1 MSSQLAGA
9 QLRDV
14 HPCTTIA
21 HSSRSK
27 IPTSP
32 ANVTTVKK
40 VHLVVNFFIL
50 QSVSFRFRNTM
61 GRKVAVIPI
70 ESFSCLPAS
79 QGCQVLSGVEIPQ
92 LPLVTLLVLDKDAE
106 CEGKRASTNGTLA
119 CAYYS
124 GPGWKEASK
133 STLGMYLPKQL
144 LRKVSRP
151 TTSSCWSFMSAT
163 ALQRTLR
170 TIWPS
175 GICTICIRIVLINV
189 TSSSFKMY
197 AAEFYC

>member
-32 ANVTTVKK
+32 ANVTAVKK

-79 QGCQVLSGVEIPQ
+79 QGC
-92 LPLVTLLVLDKDAE
+92 
-106 CEGKRASTNGTLA
+106 
-119 CAYYS
+119 
-124 GPGWKEASK
+124 
-133 STLGMYLPKQL
+133 
-144 LRKVSRP
+144 
-151 TTSSCWSFMSAT
+151 
-163 ALQRTLR
+163 
-170 TIWPS
+170 
-175 GICTICIRIVLINV
+175 
-189 TSSSFKMY
+189 
-197 AAEFYC
+197 